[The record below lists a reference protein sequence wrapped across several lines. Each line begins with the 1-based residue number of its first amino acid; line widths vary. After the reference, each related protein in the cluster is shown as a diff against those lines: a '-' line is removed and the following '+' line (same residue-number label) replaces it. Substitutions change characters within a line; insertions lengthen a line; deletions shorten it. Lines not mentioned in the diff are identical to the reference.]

1 MEQTLTVVCKLRPTP
16 EQSLNIERFLKA
28 FADACNFANKTVQ
41 PKVTNKITI
50 QNRVYQELR
59 SRFGLSANQAV
70 RVCARVGAN
79 RKTAKLKGKAVKE
92 FKPTLADYDA
102 RVLTFKEKEGSV
114 SLTLLDGRENIQLD
128 IGNYQKNWLRGRK
141 PTSAQLCQ
149 HRDGSYSIHIQFT
162 HEVPEPS
169 EPSTVVD
176 VDLERRE
183 IAK

>member
-1 MEQTLTVVCKLRPTP
+1 M
-16 EQSLNIERFLKA
+16 
-28 FADACNFANKTVQ
+28 
-41 PKVTNKITI
+41 
-50 QNRVYQELR
+50 
-59 SRFGLSANQAV
+59 
-70 RVCARVGAN
+70 GAN

-92 FKPTLADYDA
+92 FKPTSADCHA
-102 RVLTFKEKEGSV
+102 RVLTFKEKEWSV

-141 PTSAQLCQ
+141 PASAQLCQ

-169 EPSTVVD
+169 EPSTVVG
-176 VDLERRE
+176 VDLGRRE